1 MKPRLTLWLF
11 CNQIGET
18 SLVHIINF
26 FGSLWKLEVR
36 YIHCSKGTAEYS
48 NENMC
53 SCSKFHIIKTWQVL
67 QYFFTIT
74 FRPESTPDQYNRLY
88 KEFIPMPLHPKDE
101 RFCTF
106 HDIFIGGR
114 SCLYYAEIWS
124 KVKGDIF
131 NAWRITQIIC
141 VKI

>member
-1 MKPRLTLWLF
+1 MKTWS
-11 CNQIGET
+11 T
-18 SLVHIINF
+18 V
-26 FGSLWKLEVR
+26 
-36 YIHCSKGTAEYS
+36 IHCSKWTAEYS

-53 SCSKFHIIKTWQVL
+53 SCSKFHIIKTWQVM

-124 KVKGDIF
+124 KVKKRYLWCMKNNSKKYLWKNIKLEKTF
-131 NAWRITQIIC
+131 HQRFRLQLLYL
-141 VKI
+141 